1 MYFKKFLGNEKV
13 KEQLSYLL
21 SAGRLPHAIILE
33 GEEGIGKKTLAME
46 IATALVCRSSG
57 EKPCYSCPQCNKA
70 EKGYHPDIMMCGPED
85 GKKFISVGTVRDIIN
100 NAYIAPLESDYK
112 IYIID
117 KAHCMNESAQNAILK
132 VLEEPPSYVVF
143 ILTVEARSMLLE
155 TVLSRAV
162 VLSVE
167 GVSDTIGADYITANC
182 DVDYSIASDAVTAF
196 KGNIGKAMAS
206 IAGGEMQR
214 LFELVNSVGT
224 ALMADNEYE
233 LLKVLGTFSKE
244 KSKIGLTSV
253 LSMLKTVFRDALVYN
268 KTGECVSGRKEL
280 AVALRNRYTD
290 EKLFALYNETE
301 SIIDMADKNA
311 NNALLL
317 TKICSGLRKA
327 SGR

>member
-1 MYFKKFLGNEKV
+1 MYFKKFLGNEKI
-13 KEQLSYLL
+13 KEQLSFML
-21 SAGRLPHAIILE
+21 SSDRLPHAIVIE

-46 IATALVCRSSG
+46 IAAALVCKSGG
-57 EKPCYSCPQCNKA
+57 EKPCYSCAQCSKA
-70 EKGYHPDIMMCGPED
+70 EKGYHPDIMVCGPED
-85 GKKFISVGTVRDIIN
+85 GKKFISVGAVRDIIN

-132 VLEEPPSYVVF
+132 MLEEPPSYVVF

-167 GVSDTIGADYITANC
+167 GVSEKIGADYITENS
-182 DVDYSIASDAVTAF
+182 DVDYDTAKEAVTAF
-196 KGNIGKAMAS
+196 KGNIGKATAS

-214 LFELVNSVGT
+214 LFEAVNSIGT
-224 ALMADNEYE
+224 ALMAEQEYE
-233 LLKVLGTFSKE
+233 LIKVLGSFSKD
-244 KSKIGLTSV
+244 KSKIGFSAA

-280 AVALRNRYTD
+280 AGALRQKYTD
-290 EKLFALYNETE
+290 ERLFALYNETE
-301 SIIDMADKNA
+301 SIMEMADKNA

-317 TKICSGLRKA
+317 TKVCSGLRKA

>member
-1 MYFKKFLGNEKV
+1 MQFKKFLGNEKI
-13 KEQLSYLL
+13 KEQLSYLV
-21 SAGRLPHAIILE
+21 SAGRLPHAIVLE

-46 IATALVCRSSG
+46 IASALVCRSGG
-57 EKPCYSCPQCNKA
+57 EKPCCSCTACSKA
-70 EKGYHPDIMMCGPED
+70 EKGYHPDIIMCGPED
-85 GKKFISVGTVRDIIN
+85 GKKFISVGAIRDIIN

-132 VLEEPPSYVVF
+132 ILEEPPSYVVF
-143 ILTVEARSMLLE
+143 ILLVEARSMLLE
-155 TVLSRAV
+155 TVLSRSV

-167 GVSDTIGADYITANC
+167 GVCEKDGADYITANC
-182 DVDYSIASDAVTAF
+182 DVDYNTAKDAVTAY

-206 IAGGEMQR
+206 IKGGEMQR
-214 LFELVNSVGT
+214 LFDLVNSIGT

-233 LLKVLGTFSKE
+233 LMKVLGSFSKD
-244 KSKIGLTSV
+244 KNKIGLSSV
-253 LSMLKTVFRDALVYN
+253 LAMLKTVFRDALVYN
-268 KTGECVSGRKEL
+268 KTGECISGRKDL
-280 AVALRNRYTD
+280 AGALRSKYTD

-301 SIIDMADKNA
+301 NIIEMAEKNA
-311 NNALLL
+311 NQALLL

>member
-1 MYFKKFLGNEKV
+1 MQFKKFLGNEKI

-21 SAGRLPHAIILE
+21 AAGRLPHVIVLE

-46 IATALVCRSSG
+46 IASALVCRSGG
-57 EKPCYSCPQCNKA
+57 EKPCGYCAQCSKA
-70 EKGYHPDIMMCGPED
+70 EKGYHPDIMLCGPED
-85 GKKFISVGTVRDIIN
+85 GKKFISVGAIRDIIN

-132 VLEEPPSYVVF
+132 MLEEPPSYVVF

-162 VLSVE
+162 VLSVD
-167 GVSDTIGADYITANC
+167 GVSEKIGADYITANC
-182 DVDYSIASDAVTAF
+182 DADYDTAKDAVTAF

-206 IAGGEMQR
+206 IAGGEMQK
-214 LFELVNSVGT
+214 LFELVNAVGT

-233 LLKVLGTFSKE
+233 LIKALGTFGRDKN
-244 KSKIGLTSV
+244 KIGLISV
-253 LSMLKTVFRDALVYN
+253 LAMLKTVFRDALVLN

-280 AVALRNRYTD
+280 ARALRNKYTD

-301 SIIDMADKNA
+301 SIIEMADKNA